1 VKLAETLQ
9 KLTDQF
15 AKFKALRFPT
25 GMGRTKR
32 KGFRDGRL
40 SERKLRAS
48 NPGRLRMLTYLP
60 ANLPDAPALVV
71 VLHGGLQT
79 AAYDL
84 GAGWSTLADRYGIAL
99 LMPEQQRSNNA
110 LNCFN
115 WFLPEDSERGKGEA
129 LSISQMI
136 KQMRLD
142 HGIDPSRI
150 FITGL
155 SAGGAMTSVM
165 LATYPEVFAGGA
177 IIAGLPYAAAAT
189 VQEAFHV
196 MAQAR
201 VRSSRTW
208 GDRVRQA
215 SPHQGPWPKVSVWHG
230 SADETVSVSNADEII
245 KQWTDLHGLSLRPTV
260 ADIVDGIP
268 RHVWSDA
275 QGEVLIES
283 YTVTGMGHGTP
294 LATGHGDQRCGA
306 VGPYLLEA
314 GISSSYHIAK
324 FFGVADTVRNTANA
338 HRGVSLRLFGSNTR
352 ERTAHR
358 SAAEAEGTG
367 KRGAAVDIGA
377 VIAKAL
383 TAAGLMKPQ

>member
-1 VKLAETLQ
+1 MKGPYVNLARTL
-9 KLTDQF
+9 
-15 AKFKALRFPT
+15 
-25 GMGRTKR
+25 
-32 KGFRDGRL
+32 
-40 SERKLRAS
+40 EKLRNQFPNFKTLSGPIGTGYGKRNGSEHTRLIEKKPRGS
-48 NPGRLRMLTYLP
+48 NPGALRMFSYVPADLP
-60 ANLPDAPALVV
+60 NAPALVV

-79 AAYDL
+79 AAAYDL
-84 GAGWSTLADRYGIAL
+84 GAGWSTLADRYGLAL
-99 LMPEQQRSNNA
+99 LMPEQQRSNNT

-177 IIAGLPYAAAAT
+177 IIAGLPYGAAAT

-208 GDRVRQA
+208 GDRVWQA

-230 SADETVSVSNADEII
+230 SADETVSVCNADEII
-245 KQWTDLHGLSLRPTV
+245 KQWTDLHGLSLRPTA

-268 RHVWSDA
+268 RH
-275 QGEVLIES
+275 
-283 YTVTGMGHGTP
+283 
-294 LATGHGDQRCGA
+294 
-306 VGPYLLEA
+306 
-314 GISSSYHIAK
+314 
-324 FFGVADTVRNTANA
+324 
-338 HRGVSLRLFGSNTR
+338 
-352 ERTAHR
+352 
-358 SAAEAEGTG
+358 
-367 KRGAAVDIGA
+367 
-377 VIAKAL
+377 
-383 TAAGLMKPQ
+383 